1 MKLNFRLQNAPSPTS
16 ALPIILIHGLFGNL
30 DNLGVLARDLQQ
42 HHNVIQVDLRN
53 HGLSPRS
60 PQVDYPAMAQDV
72 LALMDELAIAQAI
85 IIGHSMGGKV
95 AMAMTALAPD
105 RVEKLVAIDIAP
117 VNYQV
122 RRHDTIFAALNA
134 VSAAGVTQRNEA
146 AQLMRSLIKEEGVI
160 QFLLKSFQGGEWRF
174 NVPALWDQYENI
186 IGWQPIPLGHILF
199 CLSVVSY
206 LLIFKTAIEMIL
218 PVSSHKPV
226 RMSSPEPVIGS
237 MRKNQILCCGQS
249 TVSLMPNNAR
259 FPSC

>member
-16 ALPIILIHGLFGNL
+16 ALPTILIHGLFGNL

-186 IGWQPIPLGHILF
+186 IGWQPIPPWPHPILF
-199 CLSVVSY
+199 IRGELSPYIQNSYRDDIARQFPQARAHVVAGTGHWVHAEKPDSV
-206 LLIFKTAIEMIL
+206 LRAIHRFL
-218 PVSSHKPV
+218 
-226 RMSSPEPVIGS
+226 
-237 MRKNQILCCGQS
+237 
-249 TVSLMPNNAR
+249 NAE
-259 FPSC
+259 